1 MKTHKNG
8 LLNMFVNQKL
18 DVWSN
23 SYWERVTRNIGPI
36 TYKEQETIR
45 TSRVAV
51 LGVGGLGGPLA
62 ENLVRAGCQN
72 LVICDFDIF
81 DESNLNRQIC
91 TIEDLGKKKIDV
103 METFL
108 RKIDS
113 EVKVKKF
120 FKITERNIDAVLEG
134 VKVVALT
141 LDDPATSIFVARECR
156 KRGIPMIESWGVPF
170 LFTWWFTPDSVDYE
184 NCYGLDTYHYG
195 YSELRDAKK
204 EVNLA
209 VYQALL
215 PQVFRMPGVREKYD
229 REPGAFEEMMSGN
242 IGARSFAPFVRITSD
257 FLSMDIIFSGILSV
271 KPMNLAP
278 DLKGFD
284 YINMEVREINQT
296 TKN

>member
-1 MKTHKNG
+1 MKTHQNG
-8 LLNMFVNQKL
+8 LLKLFANQKL
-18 DVWSN
+18 EVWSN

-36 TYKEQETIR
+36 TFKEQETIR

-72 LVICDFDIF
+72 LVICDFDVF

-91 TIEDLGKKKIDV
+91 TIEEIGKKKIDV

-108 RKIDS
+108 RKIDP
-113 EVKVKKF
+113 EVAIKKF
-120 FKITERNIDAVLEG
+120 FKITENNINSVLQD

-141 LDDPATSIFVARECR
+141 LDDPATSIFIARECR
-156 KRGIPMIESWGVPF
+156 KRGIPMVESWGIPF

-184 NCYGLDTYHYG
+184 NCYGLDTYHYS
-195 YSELRDAKK
+195 YSELANMKK

-215 PQVFRMPGVREKYD
+215 PKIFRMPGVREKYD
-229 REPGAFEEMMSGN
+229 REPGAFEMMMTGK
-242 IGARSFAPFVRITSD
+242 IEARSFTPFVRITSD
-257 FLSMDIIFSGILSV
+257 FLSVDVIFSGILDL
-271 KPMNLAP
+271 KPRNIAP
-278 DLKGFD
+278 NLKGFD
-284 YINMEVREINQT
+284 YIQMKVHESALIN
-296 TKN
+296 